1 MSLSQT
7 CLHDNHVRLGAK
19 MVDFAGWHMPIQYTS
34 IVSEHNAV
42 RERVGIFDVSHMG
55 QIFISGKDASSFLSY
70 VTTWDVNKLS
80 EGDCRYCHILNN
92 DGQIIDDTIVYTF
105 SNQDYMLVPNASMI
119 SKVFDWLNLNSS
131 NFEVNIYNKSE
142 EFFCLAVQGPESLRL
157 LRQYFN
163 LSITPFKLIKSDNL
177 IISGTGYTG
186 EKGYEIM
193 GPISESQNIWESF
206 LEMGAIPIG
215 LGARDTLRLE
225 KGFLLSGVDFASPN
239 LDENVLLHRDSW
251 ETNVPFGLDI
261 EHEFVGKHRVVSH
274 DENDARL
281 WGVKQLERGPLP
293 RGGKVVE
300 DLDGNEIGTLTSGAP
315 APSLDR
321 TGIGM
326 GYIRK
331 VSPGDEV
338 MIVASP
344 RKKVR
349 AVIIRPPFV

>member
-55 QIFISGKDASSFLSY
+55 QIFVSGKDASSFLSY

-193 GPISESQNIWESF
+193 GPISESQEIWESF

-225 KGFLLSGVDFASPN
+225 KGYLLSGTDFNGSQTTLESGYSWVIDWN
-239 LDENVLLHRDSW
+239 HDFIGKESLLVQKEGEYKSLSGILL
-251 ETNVPFGLDI
+251 E
-261 EHEFVGKHRVVSH
+261 
-274 DENDARL
+274 
-281 WGVKQLERGPLP
+281 ERGVLRPGLEVYFE
-293 RGGKVVE
+293 GEKMSE
-300 DLDGNEIGTLTSGAP
+300 LTSG
-315 APSLDR
+315 SLSPILKR
-321 TGIGM
+321 GIGLSYLDLPIGTM
-326 GYIRK
+326 VNVLIRNK
-331 VSPGDEV
+331 QLKG
-338 MIVASP
+338 
-344 RKKVR
+344 R
-349 AVIIRPPFV
+349 VIQTPFL

>member
-19 MVDFAGWHMPIQYTS
+19 MVDFAGWHMPIQYNS

-55 QIFISGKDASSFLSY
+55 QIFVSGKDASSFLSY
-70 VTTWDVNKLS
+70 VTTWDINKLS
-80 EGDCRYCHILNN
+80 DGDCRYCHILNN

-131 NFEVNIYNKSE
+131 NFEVNIYNKSD

-163 LSITPFKLIKSDNL
+163 LSITPFKLVKSDNL

-193 GPISESQNIWESF
+193 GPISESQKIWESF

-225 KGFLLSGVDFASPN
+225 KGFLLSGTDFNGSQTTLESGYSWVIDWNHDFIGKESLTVQKEGAYKS
-239 LDENVLLHRDSW
+239 LSGILL
-251 ETNVPFGLDI
+251 E
-261 EHEFVGKHRVVSH
+261 
-274 DENDARL
+274 
-281 WGVKQLERGPLP
+281 ERGVLRPGLEVYFE
-293 RGGKVVE
+293 GKKMSE
-300 DLDGNEIGTLTSGAP
+300 LTSG
-315 APSLDR
+315 SLSPILKR
-321 TGIGM
+321 GIGLSYLDLPI
-326 GYIRK
+326 GTTVNVSIRNK
-331 VSPGDEV
+331 QLKG
-338 MIVASP
+338 
-344 RKKVR
+344 R
-349 AVIIRPPFV
+349 VIQTPFL

>member
-1 MSLSQT
+1 MPLSQT

-55 QIFISGKDASSFLSY
+55 QIFVSGRDASSFLSY
-70 VTTWDVNKLS
+70 VTTWDINKLS
-80 EGDCRYCHILNN
+80 DGDCRYCHILNN

-105 SNQDYMLVPNASMI
+105 SNQDYMLVPNASMV

-225 KGFLLSGVDFASPN
+225 KGYLLSGTDFNGSQTTLESGYSWVIDWN
-239 LDENVLLHRDSW
+239 HDFIGKERLLVQKDGEYKSLSGILL
-251 ETNVPFGLDI
+251 E
-261 EHEFVGKHRVVSH
+261 
-274 DENDARL
+274 
-281 WGVKQLERGPLP
+281 ERGVLRPGLEVYFE
-293 RGGKVVE
+293 GEK
-300 DLDGNEIGTLTSGAP
+300 ISALTSG
-315 APSLDR
+315 SLSPILKR
-321 TGIGM
+321 GIGLSYLDLPIGTM
-326 GYIRK
+326 VNVLIRNK
-331 VSPGDEV
+331 QLKG
-338 MIVASP
+338 
-344 RKKVR
+344 R
-349 AVIIRPPFV
+349 VIQTPFL

>member
-1 MSLSQT
+1 MPLSQT

-55 QIFISGKDASSFLSY
+55 QIFVSGKDASSFLSY
-70 VTTWDVNKLS
+70 VTTWDINKLS
-80 EGDCRYCHILNN
+80 DGDCRYCHILNN

-105 SNQDYMLVPNASMI
+105 SNQDYMLVPNASMV

-193 GPISESQNIWESF
+193 GPISESQEIWESF

-225 KGFLLSGVDFASPN
+225 KGYLMAGTDFNGSQTTLESGYSWVIDWNHDFIGKEKLLLQKEREYKSLSGI
-239 LDENVLLHRDSW
+239 LL
-251 ETNVPFGLDI
+251 E
-261 EHEFVGKHRVVSH
+261 
-274 DENDARL
+274 
-281 WGVKQLERGPLP
+281 ERGVLRPGLEVYFE
-293 RGGKVVE
+293 GEKLSE
-300 DLDGNEIGTLTSGAP
+300 LTSG
-315 APSLDR
+315 SLSPILKR
-321 TGIGM
+321 GIGLSYLDLPIGTM
-326 GYIRK
+326 VNVLIRNK
-331 VSPGDEV
+331 QLKGRVV
-338 MIVASP
+338 QT
-344 RKKVR
+344 
-349 AVIIRPPFV
+349 PFL